1 MIPTKKENEVDP
13 YSEFDQI
20 KEIGPAIKKK
30 LIECNFTSLKLIATS
45 RPKEI
50 ANKTG
55 ISENKAEKI
64 VKDVALKL
72 GYTFKP
78 ANELFQERKEIGRIS
93 TSSNKLDLLLGG
105 GVETQA
111 ITEVYG
117 GFRSGKTQLA
127 HQLAINVQL
136 PKEKGGLDSNAIYI
150 DTENTFRPERIVEM
164 ASYMELDEQKVLNN
178 IQVATCYNSDHQI
191 LIVNQLK
198 HQLKTTPAKIII
210 LDSLMTFFRA
220 DYIGKDQLM
229 ERQSKLLAHLNELKN
244 VAKIYDAAVLV
255 TNHISAT
262 LDPIGE
268 QTKPTGGNVVAH
280 FIQNRL
286 SLKASRGNQ
295 RIARLI
301 DSPYLP
307 EGQVT
312 FQITSHGV
320 RDI

>member
-1 MIPTKKENEVDP
+1 MNKDDEEELYNELN
-13 YSEFDQI
+13 QL

-30 LIECNFTSLKLIATS
+30 LIECGFTSLNLIATVRS
-45 RPKEI
+45 QALAK
-50 ANKTG
+50 KTG
-55 ISENKAEKI
+55 ISETKAAKI
-64 VKDVALKL
+64 VKEASKKL

-78 ANELFQERKEIGRIS
+78 ADKLYQERKKIGRI
-93 TSSNKLDLLLGG
+93 TTGSNKLDLLLGG
-105 GVETQA
+105 GIETQA

-117 GFRSGKTQLA
+117 GFRSGKTQIA

-136 PKEKGGLDSNAIYI
+136 PKEKGGLISGAIYI

-164 ASYMELDEQKVLNN
+164 SSDMDLDSDKILKN
-178 IQVATCYNSDHQI
+178 IQVATCFNSEHQI

-198 HQLKTTPAKIII
+198 HQLKITPARLII

-229 ERQSKLLAHLNELKN
+229 ERQSKLLSHLNELKN
-244 VAKIYDAAVLV
+244 IAKIHDVAVLV

-280 FIQNRL
+280 FIQTRI

-307 EGQVT
+307 EGQIV
-312 FQITSHGV
+312 FQIVSEGI

>member
-1 MIPTKKENEVDP
+1 MK
-13 YSEFDQI
+13 
-20 KEIGPAIKKK
+20 
-30 LIECNFTSLKLIATS
+30 SLATS
-45 RPKEI
+45 RSREI
-50 ANKTG
+50 AAKTG

-64 VKDVALKL
+64 VKEAALKL

-78 ANELFQERKEIGRIS
+78 ADVVYQERKKIGRI
-93 TSSNKLDLLLGG
+93 TTGSNQLDLLLGG
-105 GVETQA
+105 GIETQS
-111 ITEVYG
+111 ITEIYG

-136 PKEKGGLDSNAIYI
+136 PKEKGGLESGAIYI

-164 ASYMELDEQKVLNN
+164 ATSIGLKGEYFLKN
-178 IQVATCYNSDHQI
+178 IQVASCFNSEHQI
-191 LIVNQLK
+191 LLVNQLK
-198 HQLKTTPAKIII
+198 HQLNTTPAKIII

-220 DYIGKDQLM
+220 DYIGKEQLM
-229 ERQSKLLAHLNELKN
+229 ERQSKVLAHLNELKN
-244 VAKIYDAAVLV
+244 IAKLHDTAVLV

-280 FIQNRL
+280 FIQTRV

-307 EGQVT
+307 EGQAV
-312 FQITSHGV
+312 FQIISEGI